1 METRRGLLPWD
12 THTYTHIHRAQDK
25 EETREKKRIEKPSG
39 IYVCSLS
46 LKQKKSLKRGEKR
59 RDSLR
64 MRIRQA
70 GRERERRDEAT
81 AREQGGGERGMMNIM
96 LVGCEARVTTTR
108 PDKDTTSEAR
118 KDRRDSGGAGRGW
131 GRKGGRER

>member
-1 METRRGLLPWD
+1 M
-12 THTYTHIHRAQDK
+12 
-25 EETREKKRIEKPSG
+25 
-39 IYVCSLS
+39 YVCSFT
-46 LKQKKSLKRGEKR
+46 LKTKKKLKKTGGKQRQLTNANQAG
-59 RDSLR
+59 
-64 MRIRQA
+64 RQA

-81 AREQGGGERGMMNIM
+81 ARERGGGERGMMNIM

-131 GRKGGRER
+131 GRQGGRDI

>member
-1 METRRGLLPWD
+1 
-12 THTYTHIHRAQDK
+12 
-25 EETREKKRIEKPSG
+25 
-39 IYVCSLS
+39 
-46 LKQKKSLKRGEKR
+46 
-59 RDSLR
+59 

-81 AREQGGGERGMMNIM
+81 TRERGGGERGMMNIM

-118 KDRRDSGGAGRGW
+118 KDRRDSGGAGRG
-131 GRKGGRER
+131 GGGRQGERARENRRFKHLKNKRIKEPPVTIPLKKQGN